1 VLIALVSFLLASVLI
16 VLLPGPDT
24 LVVVRGLVRGG
35 RSGGASTAAG
45 VLCGLVVWVTATS
58 LGLSALLQ
66 ASRIG
71 YDALKVAGACYLIWI
86 GVRSLLSVRRPADGT
101 AGDEVA
107 ATVGAEGDGPMA
119 PASPRLGGSGFAAGF
134 LTDIL
139 NPKVGVFFVSFLPG
153 FVPAGDHAVG
163 WTMLGFG
170 ALFTIL
176 TAAYFLG
183 MIAMSGTIATWM
195 ASPRIRRR
203 LDAMTGLVLVGF
215 GVRLAI
221 ET

>member
-1 VLIALVSFLLASVLI
+1 VPSVLVALISFTLASVLI
-16 VLLPGPDT
+16 VLLPGPDS

-35 RSGGASTAAG
+35 RRGGATTAAG
-45 VLCGLVVWVTATS
+45 VLCGLVVWVAATS
-58 LGLSALLQ
+58 LGLSALLR
-66 ASRIG
+66 ASEIG

-86 GVRSLLSVRRPADGT
+86 GIRSLLSVRRTGEELA
-101 AGDEVA
+101 AVEV
-107 ATVGAEGDGPMA
+107 EGDGPMA
-119 PASPRLGGSGFAAGF
+119 PARPRLGGSGFAAGF

-153 FVPAGDHAVG
+153 FVPHGDHAVG
-163 WTMLGFG
+163 LTTLAFG
-170 ALFTIL
+170 AFFTIL
-176 TAAYFLG
+176 TALYFLG
-183 MIAMSGTIATWM
+183 LIALSGTIAAWM

-215 GVRLAI
+215 GVKLAT